1 MRIFLLLCAVAL
13 PLLVPVGSAA
23 AAIGV
28 RPSVAVSQNNSSFNY
43 VASSNCV
50 AKASALVAS
59 YSGAQIL
66 SVTDDGGSC
75 VVVIRINGKNGGP
88 PRIVTK
94 VIAG

>member
-1 MRIFLLLCAVAL
+1 MLLCAIAL

-28 RPSVAVSQNNSSFNY
+28 RPAVADSQNNSSFNN

-50 AKASALVAS
+50 AKASALAAS

-66 SVTDDGGSC
+66 SVKDDGGSC
-75 VVVIRINGKNGGP
+75 VVVIRVNGKNGNP